1 MTWTY
6 DLTQILTV
14 PLMQVRY
21 LVGDTMPTGPQVQ
34 DEEIAFALT
43 QRPSVYGAAAIVC
56 RALSAQ
62 KSRLVDTVNTADLRT
77 TLSQQAGAYARQAI
91 YYEQRD
97 AKFGGVVPFA
107 GGLNRSDKIR
117 MECDPNRLPPAFN
130 IGMQD
135 NYFPVAPEGNELTP
149 PAVPDGSI

>member
-1 MTWTY
+1 M
-6 DLTQILTV
+6 
-14 PLMQVRY
+14 MQVRY
-21 LVGDTMPTGPQVQ
+21 LAGDTRDTDRQVQ

-43 QRPSVYGAAAIVC
+43 ERPSVYGAAAIVC

-62 KSRLVDTVNTADLRT
+62 KSRLVDTVDNDLRT
-77 TLSQQAGAYARQAI
+77 TYSQQASAYARQAI

-97 AKFGGVVPFA
+97 AKFGGVIPVA
-107 GGLNRSDKIR
+107 GGLNRSNKIQ

-135 NYFPVAPEGNELTP
+135 NYFPVVLVGFVLSLL
-149 PAVPDGSI
+149 VVLVGLLCFVFFFF

>member
-1 MTWTY
+1 VTWTY
-6 DLTQILTV
+6 DAGQILNT
-14 PLMQVRY
+14 PMMQVRY
-21 LVGDTMPTGPQVQ
+21 LVGDTKDTDRQVQ
-34 DEEIAFALT
+34 DEEIGFALQ

-97 AKFGGVVPFA
+97 RTFGGVIPVA
-107 GGLNRSDKIR
+107 GGLTRSSKIR
-117 MECDPNRLPPAFN
+117 METDCDRLPPAFN
-130 IGMQD
+130 IGMMD
-135 NYFPVAPEGNELTP
+135 NYYPVAPEGNELTP
-149 PAVPDGSI
+149 PIVPDGTI

>member
-6 DLTQILTV
+6 DPTQLLTT
-14 PLMQVRY
+14 PMMQVRY
-21 LVGDTMPTGPQVQ
+21 LIGDTRDTDRQVQ

-43 QRPSVYGAAAIVC
+43 ERPSVYGAAAIVC

-62 KSRLVDTVNTADLRT
+62 KSRLVDTVDNDLRT
-77 TLSQQAGAYARQAI
+77 TYSLQSSAYARQAI

-97 AKFGGVVPFA
+97 AKFGGVIPVA
-107 GGLNRSDKIR
+107 GGLNRSNKIQ

-149 PAVPDGSI
+149 PAAPDGAL

>member
-1 MTWTY
+1 
-6 DLTQILTV
+6 
-14 PLMQVRY
+14 MQVRY
-21 LVGDTMPTGPQVQ
+21 LVGDTKENDQQVK
-34 DEEIAFALT
+34 DEEIQFALQ

-97 AKFGGVVPFA
+97 AKFGGVIPVA
-107 GGLNRSDKIR
+107 GGLTRSDKIR
-117 MECDPNRLPPAFN
+117 MESNPDRLPPAFN
-130 IGMQD
+130 IAMQD
-135 NYFPVAPEGNELTP
+135 HYVPVAPEGNELTP
-149 PAVPDGSI
+149 PAVSDGTI